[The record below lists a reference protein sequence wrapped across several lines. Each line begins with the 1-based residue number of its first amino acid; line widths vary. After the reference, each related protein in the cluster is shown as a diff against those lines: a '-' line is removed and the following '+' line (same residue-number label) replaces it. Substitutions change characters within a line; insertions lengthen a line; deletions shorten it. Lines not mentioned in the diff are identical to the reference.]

1 MLYTFINYIETFT
14 PSTFIRLP
22 KVTVLW
28 LMIISLFLLQFI
40 YNIYYLFSV
49 LVLTLVY
56 LVLSQVFVEL
66 HTVLSLPMSHT
77 DIAVICD
84 KWIKSL
90 HIFFKV
96 SLFFCLPKSK
106 SHVNHFG
113 EFPFCFSWL
122 FIVLSH
128 SVKRIYGIEELIHQ
142 ICSSIC
148 ADFCAGCYFSSQ

>member
-1 MLYTFINYIETFT
+1 MPSQGNSLVIDDHFFIFVAVYIQYIL
-14 PSTFIRLP
+14 FIFRP
-22 KVTVLW
+22 CA
-28 LMIISLFLLQFI
+28 
-40 YNIYYLFSV
+40 
-49 LVLTLVY
+49 TLVY